1 MTGEEALARIRKSLQ
16 RSVEETPAAKSLIEK
31 IRSGKATY
39 QDTALYA
46 RWAAT
51 NLGLSLSHVVCDID
65 LSDRAA
71 VCKALLLDQYEDI
84 NGFVD
89 MVQAELDS
97 SFGIHLAPQRAPFE
111 AERADTIGQSLADTT
126 KPDDVIRRRAQSAT
140 ATATKAI
147 HDDRMKAEARFRS
160 RAGLKCYI
168 TRTAVGGC
176 CPWCSEVA
184 GRYEYGEEPDDI
196 YRRHD
201 NCDCTVTFEN
211 GRQRQDVWSKRTWE
225 APAEDAGA
233 AEATVFTDET
243 RPNGT
248 QVTVFSPLTAEE
260 RQQSVLTLS
269 HISATIEVG
278 SIPDQFKRYVPPRE
292 ERIAIIQRG
301 IQNPDAV
308 FSDGRL
314 ASFAR
319 CLEPLEGYY
328 DVVMHGNAE
337 SIQFFDTQID
347 VQTLGAIIMGRKDY
361 QRGTKIRLISC
372 ETGKGA
378 ECVAKYLSEML
389 GVEVLAPTE
398 KVTIMMPVG
407 GKSSMIVQSGPHKR
421 DGEWKKFGGSE
432 E

>member
-16 RSVEETPAAKSLIEK
+16 RSAEETPAAKSLIEK

-65 LSDRAA
+65 LSDRSA

-97 SFGIHLAPQRAPFE
+97 SFGIHLAPQRAPFA

-147 HDDRMKAEARFRS
+147 HDDRMKAEACFRS

-176 CPWCSEVA
+176 CPWCSDVA

-211 GRQRQDVWSKRTWE
+211 GRQRQDV
-225 APAEDAGA
+225 
-233 AEATVFTDET
+233 
-243 RPNGT
+243 
-248 QVTVFSPLTAEE
+248 
-260 RQQSVLTLS
+260 
-269 HISATIEVG
+269 
-278 SIPDQFKRYVPPRE
+278 
-292 ERIAIIQRG
+292 
-301 IQNPDAV
+301 
-308 FSDGRL
+308 
-314 ASFAR
+314 
-319 CLEPLEGYY
+319 
-328 DVVMHGNAE
+328 
-337 SIQFFDTQID
+337 
-347 VQTLGAIIMGRKDY
+347 
-361 QRGTKIRLISC
+361 
-372 ETGKGA
+372 
-378 ECVAKYLSEML
+378 
-389 GVEVLAPTE
+389 
-398 KVTIMMPVG
+398 
-407 GKSSMIVQSGPHKR
+407 
-421 DGEWKKFGGSE
+421 
-432 E
+432 

>member
-1 MTGEEALARIRKSLQ
+1 MTVQDVDNAFRKKADASVKLFGLRKKIENGTATMEDAAQYQTMLSKILGQTIGESILNIPESERVKFLDWILRNQYQEANDRLAVIQKFLDKQQGIHIAPQKAPFPAERVEKLGKSLTDPT
-16 RSVEETPAAKSLIEK
+16 VP
-31 IRSGKATY
+31 
-39 QDTALYA
+39 
-46 RWAAT
+46 
-51 NLGLSLSHVVCDID
+51 
-65 LSDRAA
+65 
-71 VCKALLLDQYEDI
+71 
-84 NGFVD
+84 
-89 MVQAELDS
+89 DS
-97 SFGIHLAPQRAPFE
+97 
-111 AERADTIGQSLADTT
+111 T
-126 KPDDVIRRRAQSAT
+126 IRRRARAGTETVS
-140 ATATKAI
+140 KSF
-147 HDDRMKAEARFRS
+147 HDDYVKTNAKFRS
-160 RAGLKCYI
+160 RAGLKCFI
-168 TRTAVGGC
+168 TRKAVSGC
-176 CPWCSEVA
+176 CEWCTAMA
-184 GRYEYGEEPDDI
+184 GRYAYGEEPDDI

-211 GRQRQDVWSKRTWE
+211 GRKRQDVWSKREWE
-225 APAEDAGA
+225 APDKDAGA
-233 AEATVFTDET
+233 ADATVFTDET

>member
-16 RSVEETPAAKSLIEK
+16 RTADETPAAKSLIEK

-97 SFGIHLAPQRAPFE
+97 SFGIHLAPQRAPFA

-140 ATATKAI
+140 ATAIKAI

-160 RAGLKCYI
+160 RAGLKCHI

-184 GRYEYGEEPDDI
+184 GKFEAGEEPEGI
-196 YRRHD
+196 FRRHD
-201 NCDCTVTFEN
+201 NCDCTVYYEN
-211 GRQRQDVWSKRTWE
+211 SRVRQTLQGAVGEDGKRTKTWEVIEETERQHEPTVLTAAQAAEIEAKHQPTVLTGGKKPAIIRIEDIQIGRSVGAKAKNYDIMDLSTGEIFHLVKGSRLQDVQ
-225 APAEDAGA
+225 
-233 AEATVFTDET
+233 VF
-243 RPNGT
+243 
-248 QVTVFSPLTAEE
+248 A
-260 RQQSVLTLS
+260 
-269 HISATIEVG
+269 
-278 SIPDQFKRYVPPRE
+278 
-292 ERIAIIQRG
+292 
-301 IQNPDAV
+301 
-308 FSDGRL
+308 
-314 ASFAR
+314 
-319 CLEPLEGYY
+319 
-328 DVVMHGNAE
+328 
-337 SIQFFDTQID
+337 
-347 VQTLGAIIMGRKDY
+347 
-361 QRGTKIRLISC
+361 
-372 ETGKGA
+372 GKGTRTEFRDA
-378 ECVAKYLSEML
+378 AKYAE
-389 GVEVLAPTE
+389 
-398 KVTIMMPVG
+398 
-407 GKSSMIVQSGPHKR
+407 R
-421 DGEWKKFGGSE
+421 YGGSPDDWQHAKGIGMVDFYGE
-432 E
+432 EIMAELHWVQCDGIGRFEFFVKRWFE

>member
-16 RSVEETPAAKSLIEK
+16 RTADETPAAKSLIEK

-39 QDTALYA
+39 QDTALYV

-51 NLGLSLSHVVCDID
+51 NLGLSLAHVVCDID

-97 SFGIHLAPQRAPFE
+97 SFGIHLAPQRAPFA

-160 RAGLKCYI
+160 RAGLKCRI

-176 CPWCSEVA
+176 CPWCSDVA

-225 APAEDAGA
+225 VPDKDAGA
-233 AEATVFTDET
+233 ADATV
-243 RPNGT
+243 
-248 QVTVFSPLTAEE
+248 LTAEQAAE
-260 RQQSVLTLS
+260 IEAKHQPTVLT
-269 HISATIEVG
+269 G
-278 SIPDQFKRYVPPRE
+278 GKKP
-292 ERIAIIQRG
+292 AIIRIED
-301 IQNPDAV
+301 IQIGRSVGAKAKNYDIMDLSTGEIFHLVEGSRLQDVQVFAGKGTRTEFRDAAKYAERYGGSPDAWQHAKGIGMV
-308 FSDGRL
+308 DFYGEEIMAELHWVQCDGIGR
-314 ASFAR
+314 F
-319 CLEPLEGYY
+319 E
-328 DVVMHGNAE
+328 
-337 SIQFFDTQID
+337 FF
-347 VQTLGAIIMGRKDY
+347 V
-361 QRGTKIRLISC
+361 
-372 ETGKGA
+372 
-378 ECVAKYLSEML
+378 
-389 GVEVLAPTE
+389 
-398 KVTIMMPVG
+398 
-407 GKSSMIVQSGPHKR
+407 KR
-421 DGEWKKFGGSE
+421 WFE
-432 E
+432 